1 MSAAFLIFILWL
13 SLSGLVGLVPARHRP
28 LARLGLFAFTP
39 VLLILTL
46 LTEGWLPSL
55 IVVGAAW
62 TVFRGEVS
70 RLVSILR
77 DMSGQA
83 ARRPAEGGEAA

>member
-13 SLSGLVGLVPARHRP
+13 SLTGLVGLVPARHRP

-39 VLLILTL
+39 VLLLLTL

-55 IVVGAAW
+55 IVIGAAW
-62 TVFRGEVS
+62 TVFGGELARMVA
-70 RLVSILR
+70 ILR
-77 DMSGQA
+77 DLS
-83 ARRPAEGGEAA
+83 RRPAEGGEAA